1 MARQNGVKASLGR
14 LSLTFR
20 IRSAAVALT
29 LLPLVCTAQEK
40 SDYPAKPVR
49 VIVASAAGG
58 PSDIQSRLLA
68 QKLGESLKRQFVV
81 ENRPGAG
88 GTIGY
93 GVAAKAAPDGYTLLS
108 VVPTLTFSPA
118 LQRDLPFDPIKDFT
132 PISLVGRAPYIV
144 AVHPT
149 LPVRTM
155 KDLIALAKAKPNA
168 LAMGQTNG
176 SPNHL
181 AAVYFLSA
189 ADVKIRVIPYKAF
202 GQALIDAMAGEVQVV
217 FGSPLNTLPHVR
229 SGKLRALAVSSA
241 RRAAILPQLPTV
253 AESGVPGYE
262 VSGWYGWVAPTGTAT
277 AIIDLLSRELART
290 VKLPDVANTLAE
302 DGAEPVGS
310 TPAEFRQLIAEEVPR
325 WLKIVKASG
334 MRLE

>member
-1 MARQNGVKASLGR
+1 MQHDCSKRATACLMPA
-14 LSLTFR
+14 L
-20 IRSAAVALT
+20 AAMT
-29 LLPLVCTAQEK
+29 LLSSISVAQDR
-40 SDYPAKPVR
+40 SDYPVKPVR
-49 VIVASAAGG
+49 VIVASGAGG

-68 QKLGESLKRQFVV
+68 QKLSESLKRQFVI

-88 GTIGY
+88 GTVGY

-118 LQRDLPFDPIKDFT
+118 LQRNLPFDPLKDFA
-132 PISLVGRAPYIV
+132 PISLVGRAPYVV
-144 AVHPT
+144 ASHPA
-149 LPVRTM
+149 LPV
-155 KDLIALAKAKPNA
+155 KSLKELIALAKARPDA

-181 AAVYFLSA
+181 AAAYFISA
-189 ADVKIRVIPYKAF
+189 ANLKVRVIPYKAF
-202 GQALIDAMAGEVQVV
+202 GQALVDAMAGEVQFL

-241 RRAAILPQLPTV
+241 QRSPVLPQLPTV

-262 VSGWYGWVAPTGTAT
+262 VTSWYGWVAPAGTPA
-277 AIIDLLSRELART
+277 AIVDLLSRELARA
-290 VKLPDVANTLAE
+290 VKQPDVAKTLAE
-302 DGAEPVGS
+302 DGGEAVGS
-310 TPAEFRQLIAEEVPR
+310 TPAHFQKLIADEVPR
-325 WLKIVKASG
+325 WRKIVTASG

>member
-1 MARQNGVKASLGR
+1 MHMR
-14 LSLTFR
+14 R
-20 IRSAAVALT
+20 ICVLAMT
-29 LLPLVCTAQEK
+29 MLVCSWSSAQDKGE
-40 SDYPAKPVR
+40 YPTKPVR
-49 VIVASAAGG
+49 VIVASGAGG

-68 QKLGESLKRQFVV
+68 QKLSESLKQQFVV

-118 LQRDLPFDPIKDFT
+118 LHRNLSFDPIRDFA
-132 PISLVGRAPYIV
+132 PISLVARAPYVV
-144 AVHPT
+144 AVHPS
-149 LPVRTM
+149 LPVKTLRE
-155 KDLIALAKAKPNA
+155 LITLARAKPDA

-181 AAVYFLSA
+181 AAMYFISA

-202 GQALIDAMAGEVQVV
+202 SQALVDAMSGEVQLV

-241 RRAAILPQLPTV
+241 QRSTTLPDLPTV
-253 AESGVPGYE
+253 AESGVSGYD
-262 VSGWYGWVAPTGTAT
+262 VTSWYGWVAPAGTSAG
-277 AIIDLLSRELART
+277 IVNLLSAALVRAIT
-290 VKLPDVANTLAE
+290 LPDVAKALAS
-302 DGAEPVGS
+302 DGAEVVGS
-310 TPAEFRQLIAEEVPR
+310 TPAQFERLIAAEVPR
-325 WLKIVKASG
+325 WRKIVDSSG

>member
-1 MARQNGVKASLGR
+1 MFVL
-14 LSLTFR
+14 
-20 IRSAAVALT
+20 VAT
-29 LLPLVCTAQEK
+29 TLVCSTSVAQDKGE
-40 SDYPAKPVR
+40 YPARPVR
-49 VIVASAAGG
+49 VIVASGAGG

-68 QKLGESLKRQFVV
+68 QKLSDSLKRQFVV

-118 LQRDLPFDPIKDFT
+118 LHKNLPFDPIKDFA
-132 PISLVGRAPYIV
+132 PISLVGRAPYVV
-144 AVHPT
+144 AVHPK
-149 LPVRTM
+149 LPVKTLRE
-155 KDLIALAKAKPNA
+155 LIGLARAKPDA

-181 AAVYFLSA
+181 AAMYFISS

-202 GQALIDAMAGEVQVV
+202 SQALVDAMAGEVQMV

-229 SGKLRALAVSSA
+229 SGKLRALAVSSVE
-241 RRAAILPQLPTV
+241 RSKMLPELPTV
-253 AESGVPGYE
+253 AESGVPGYD
-262 VSGWYGWVAPTGTAT
+262 VTSWYGWVAPAGTPAE
-277 AIIDLLSRELART
+277 IVNLLSAELVRAI
-290 VKLPDVANTLAE
+290 KLPDVATALAD
-302 DGAEPVGS
+302 DGAEVIGS
-310 TPAEFRQLIAEEVPR
+310 TPAQFARLIAAEVPR
-325 WLKIVKASG
+325 WRKIVESSG

>member
-1 MARQNGVKASLGR
+1 MMQWSSSRLYTCRTIMFAATTLGCSFSMAQDKG
-14 LSLTFR
+14 
-20 IRSAAVALT
+20 
-29 LLPLVCTAQEK
+29 E
-40 SDYPAKPVR
+40 YPAKPVR
-49 VIVASAAGG
+49 VIVASGAGG

-68 QKLGESLKRQFVV
+68 QKLSDSLKRQFVV

-118 LQRDLPFDPIKDFT
+118 LHKDLPFDPVKDFA
-132 PISLVGRAPYIV
+132 PISLVGRAPYIA
-144 AVHPT
+144 AVHPS
-149 LPVRTM
+149 LPVKSLREF
-155 KDLIALAKAKPNA
+155 IALALAKPGA

-181 AAVYFLSA
+181 AAMYFISA

-202 GQALIDAMAGEVQVV
+202 SQALVDVIAGEVQMV

-241 RRAAILPQLPTV
+241 KRSIMLPDLPTV

-262 VSGWYGWVAPTGTAT
+262 VTSWYGWVAPAGTPPGIVNLLSAELVRAIRLPEVAT
-277 AIIDLLSRELART
+277 ALA
-290 VKLPDVANTLAE
+290 N
-302 DGAEPVGS
+302 DGAEVVGTTPV
-310 TPAEFRQLIAEEVPR
+310 EFQQLIAVEVPR
-325 WLKIVKASG
+325 WRKIVESSG

>member
-1 MARQNGVKASLGR
+1 MV
-14 LSLTFR
+14 
-20 IRSAAVALT
+20 
-29 LLPLVCTAQEK
+29 LLPLACVAQERTE
-40 SDYPAKPVR
+40 YPIKPVR
-49 VIVASAAGG
+49 VIVASGAGG

-68 QKLGESLKRQFVV
+68 QKLSESLKRQFII

-93 GVAAKAAPDGYTLLS
+93 GVAAKAAPDGYTVLS

-118 LQRDLPFDPIKDFT
+118 LQRDLPFDPVRDFA

-144 AVHPT
+144 AAHPA
-149 LPVRTM
+149 LPV
-155 KDLIALAKAKPNA
+155 KALKELIALAKAKPGA
-168 LAMGQTNG
+168 LTMGQTNG

-181 AAVYFLSA
+181 AAAYFISA
-189 ADVKIRVIPYKAF
+189 ANVKIRVIPYKAF
-202 GQALIDAMAGEVQVV
+202 NQVLIDAMAGEVQVL

-241 RRAAILPQLPTV
+241 QRSAVLPQLPTV
-253 AESGVPGYE
+253 AESGVPGYD
-262 VSGWYGWVAPTGTAT
+262 VTSWYGWVAPSGTPT
-277 AIIDLLSRELART
+277 AIVNLLSRELARA
-290 VKLPDVANTLAE
+290 VKLPDVSKTLAE

-310 TPAEFRQLIAEEVPR
+310 TPAQFQQLIAGEVPR
-325 WLKIVKASG
+325 WRKIVQASG

>member
-1 MARQNGVKASLGR
+1 M
-14 LSLTFR
+14 
-20 IRSAAVALT
+20 AAVIRTSSLPMIRGIAGMTFATVL
-29 LLPLVCTAQEK
+29 LLPAVCAAQERP
-40 SDYPAKPVR
+40 DYPVKPVR
-49 VIVASAAGG
+49 VIVASGAGG

-68 QKLGESLKRQFVV
+68 QKLGESLKRQFVI

-118 LQRDLPFDPIKDFT
+118 LQSDLPFDPIRDFA
-132 PISLVGRAPYIV
+132 PISLIGRAPYIV
-144 AVHPT
+144 AVHPA

-155 KDLIALAKAKPNA
+155 KELIALARAKPNA

-181 AAVYFLSA
+181 AAAYFLSA
-189 ADVKIRVIPYKAF
+189 AKVSMRVIPYKAF
-202 GQALIDAMAGEVQVV
+202 NQALIDAMAGEVQVL

-229 SGKLRALAVSSA
+229 AGKLRALAVSSA
-241 RRAAILPQLPTV
+241 QRAAILPQLPTV
-253 AESGVPGYE
+253 AESGVPGYD
-262 VSGWYGWVAPTGTAT
+262 VSGWYGWVAPAGTPAS
-277 AIIDLLSRELART
+277 IVNLLSRELERA
-290 VKLPDVANTLAE
+290 VKLPDVAKTLAE
-302 DGAEPVGS
+302 DGGEPVGS
-310 TPAEFRQLIAEEVPR
+310 TPVQFQKLIAEEVPR
-325 WLKIVKASG
+325 WRTIVKTSG